1 MSDRIEP
8 AGTDT
13 ILGGHADSPLSHH
26 EATMRMF
33 QQEAAKL
40 TREGGRASDMTLRQF
55 YAGMVLAGVMAQVD
69 GQLPSKIAMIAFV
82 VSDAMIAQ
90 SKIAQSKKES

>member
-55 YAGMVLAGVMAQVD
+55 YAGMAFAMVAARLGRDKPRTIATICFELA
-69 GQLPSKIAMIAFV
+69 
-82 VSDAMIAQ
+82 DAMIY
-90 SKIAQSKKES
+90 QSKKES

>member
-40 TREGGRASDMTLRQF
+40 TREGGRAGDMTLRQF
-55 YAGMVLAGVMAQVD
+55 YAGMAFAMVAARLGRDKPRTIAKIVFELA
-69 GQLPSKIAMIAFV
+69 
-82 VSDAMIAQ
+82 DAMIAQ
-90 SKIAQSKKES
+90 SQKES